1 MLQSRQMKHL
11 YLFTLEVSPLETGK
25 TYDDLPSH
33 LTLMSRFWSELSPDE
48 LANAVRRL
56 FAVTAPVALI
66 FGETIELGP
75 KKVIA
80 HMVSSPSEQALHIKL
95 HELLDSIHVEQ
106 QYPQYVGDGH
116 KAHVTRREGLEF
128 KQTDQYSASAAY
140 LIEVVDTKRVVR
152 SRFELAV
159 A

>member
-11 YLFTLEVSPLETGK
+11 YLFTLEVTTLEIGK

-33 LTLMSRFWSELSPDE
+33 LTLMSRFRSELDYDE
-48 LANAVRRL
+48 LANVVRPL
-56 FAVTAPVALI
+56 FAATIPVTLT

-75 KKVIA
+75 KKVMA

-95 HELLDSIHVEQ
+95 HEALDSIHVEQ
-106 QYPQYVGDGH
+106 QYPQFVGVGH
-116 KAHVTRREGLEF
+116 KAHVSKRDGLDF
-128 KQTDQYSASAAY
+128 KQGDQHLTLATY
-140 LIEVVDTKRVVR
+140 LIEVVDKKRVVR
-152 SRFELAV
+152 SRFKLEA